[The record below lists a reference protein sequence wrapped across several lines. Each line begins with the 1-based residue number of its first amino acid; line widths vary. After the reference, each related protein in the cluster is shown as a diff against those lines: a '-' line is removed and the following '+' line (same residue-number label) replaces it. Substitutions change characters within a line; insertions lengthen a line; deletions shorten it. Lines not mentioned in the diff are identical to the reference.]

1 MKSLNEIMSFWG
13 TDKRKVDHNYVP
25 YYEEILE
32 NKRNENLKLLEIG
45 IYRPTQ
51 PEQDRPLGVWDG
63 NRFDG
68 DRRLPGASL
77 RSWGEYLNNSE
88 IYGIDVY
95 DFKDVET
102 ENVKTFICDQESRK
116 DLDEL
121 LISIGGEL
129 DIIIDD
135 GGHRMNQHQISLAT
149 LFKYLKNGGYYI
161 IEDLQTCKHPAYK
174 DSLTDDSIVDILNDF
189 KVGGKIKG
197 KYMTPEEENFLED
210 NIKDFKMDV
219 NHMSGIVII
228 EKK

>member
-1 MKSLNEIMSFWG
+1 MKTLNEIMSFWG

-32 NKRNENLKLLEIG
+32 DKRNKNLKLLEIG

-63 NRFDG
+63 DRFDG

-77 RSWGEYLNNSE
+77 RSWGEYLKNSE

-95 DFKDVET
+95 DFKDVES
-102 ENVKTFICDQESRK
+102 ENVKTFICNQESRE
-116 DLDEL
+116 DMDEL
-121 LISIGGEL
+121 LKSIGGEL

-149 LFKYLKNGGYYI
+149 LFKYVKSGGHYV
-161 IEDLQTCKHPAYK
+161 IEDLQTCKHPAYRNPGEY
-174 DSLTDDSIVDILNDF
+174 STVDILNNF
-189 KVGGKIKG
+189 KSDGKIKSN
-197 KYMTPEEENFLED
+197 YMTREEEIYLEN
-210 NIKDFKMDV
+210 NIKDFKINV
-219 NHMSGIVII
+219 NHQSGIVLIQ
-228 EKK
+228 KK